1 MAKKS
6 LMVLVAARWELPKPT
21 EKAESNLHGRAA
33 SDFCRNAVQIR
44 ETAWPPRKADDG
56 GVGSV
61 HFRLLP
67 ASRVAVSVQMCD
79 DTAVASQAGHIILFK
94 STHSQPSYCVIP
106 HYVTLTLIFALFLH
120 FLLLLKCSL
129 LLHHIS
135 SCSVYL
141 VLSRYFFCVMF
152 AGMLFPS

>member
-6 LMVLVAARWELPKPT
+6 LVVLVAARWELPKPT

-61 HFRLLP
+61 HFRRLCV
-67 ASRVAVSVQMCD
+67 VARS
-79 DTAVASQAGHIILFK
+79 AA
-94 STHSQPSYCVIP
+94 CVTRRGLRSN
-106 HYVTLTLIFALFLH
+106 V
-120 FLLLLKCSL
+120 
-129 LLHHIS
+129 
-135 SCSVYL
+135 
-141 VLSRYFFCVMF
+141 
-152 AGMLFPS
+152 